1 MNPIR
6 GELKGVRI
14 ASTNLD
20 ALVEHM
26 QVCSES
32 TRKAAGSFQ
41 EAMYRITELSL
52 DVQVTG
58 DVLYDLLGFEQEQL
72 SI

>member
-1 MNPIR
+1 
-6 GELKGVRI
+6 
-14 ASTNLD
+14 
-20 ALVEHM
+20 M

-32 TRKAAGSFQ
+32 THKAAVSFQ

-58 DVLYDLLGFEQEQL
+58 DVIYDLLGLEQEQL